1 MNFPQRIRTGS
12 EVQTKYL
19 ASLSDKVT
27 KKDVL
32 EVFVALNQN
41 GRPIEEAVLNHAKK
55 LLDDIR

>member
-1 MNFPQRIRTGS
+1 MTS
-12 EVQTKYL
+12 L